1 MWSWFHRVLLGTLLE
16 LFRTHQIA
24 ADASTLDLTFDEDS
38 VFRFPALDNRLRFV
52 GHASADLLRD
62 VPADVQRALQADLEQ
77 AWPDL
82 VREIKR
88 FPVPDR
94 LAVTK
99 NQIRLHIDGRTLN
112 LKFDLEAD

>member
-24 ADASTLDLTFDEDS
+24 ADASTLDLTFDDGS
-38 VFRFPALDNRLRFV
+38 IFQFPALDNKLRFV
-52 GHASADLLRD
+52 GSASADLLRE
-62 VPADVQRALQADLEQ
+62 VPADVQRALQADLEK

-94 LAVTK
+94 LAVTR
-99 NQIRLHIDGRTLN
+99 NEIRLLIEGTRFRLE
-112 LKFDLEAD
+112 FDLEAD